1 MMKCAQ
7 CGQKPKNR
15 CNKEGFDCTGGSLDH
30 SGYQLEENRS
40 FHNVSEEMRGDY
52 GNSQTRLEEIIEFA
66 RRAGYSRLGLAFCV
80 GLAHE
85 AEFVATVLARHFKVN
100 SVCCKMGGLNKDE
113 HGMSKIKPEAFEI
126 ACNPIGQA
134 RMLNRAKTELNIQM
148 GLCLGH
154 DILFTKYSEAPVT
167 VLAVKDRALANNPMG
182 VVYGSYW
189 QSKLLGL
196 K

>member
-1 MMKCAQ
+1 MKCAQ

-15 CNKEGFDCTGGSLDH
+15 CNKEGFDCTGGSLDN
-30 SGYQLEENRS
+30 SGYNFPENQL
-40 FHNVSEEMRGDY
+40 FHNLSEEMRGEF
-52 GNSQTRLEEIIEFA
+52 GNSLARLEEIIEFA
-66 RRAGYSRLGLAFCV
+66 KRAGYSRLGLAFCI
-80 GLAHE
+80 GLADE
-85 AEFVATVLARHFKVN
+85 AEFVASVLGKFFKVD

-113 HGMSKIKPEAFEI
+113 HAMSKIKPDAFEI

-134 RMLNRAKTELNIQM
+134 QMLNRAKTELNLQM

-154 DILFTKYSEAPVT
+154 DILFQKHAEAPVT

-189 QSKLLGL
+189 RQKLGNR
-196 K
+196 

>member
-1 MMKCAQ
+1 MKCAQ

-15 CNKEGFDCTGGSLDH
+15 CNKEGFDCTGGALDL
-30 SGYQLEENRS
+30 SDYQLPENRD
-40 FHNVSEEMRGDY
+40 FHNISEEMRSKY

-66 RRAGYSRLGLAFCV
+66 KRAKYTRLGVAFCI
-80 GLAHE
+80 GLAEE
-85 AEFVATVLARHFKVN
+85 ARFVAAVLSKQFKVD
-100 SVCCKMGGLNKDE
+100 SVCCKMSGLNKDE
-113 HGMSKIKPEAFEI
+113 HGLSKIDPEKFEV

-134 RMLNRAKTELNIQM
+134 KMLNRAKTDLNIQL

-154 DILFTKYSEAPVT
+154 DILFQKYSEAPVT

-182 VVYGSYW
+182 VAYSSYW
-189 QSKLLGL
+189 KSKLQEL